1 MKRKRLS
8 CGMAG
13 WLWKTRFL
21 AMALTLMAT
30 GGQMAMAQ
38 DGLSRQDG
46 QDGKLQ
52 GRIALVTG
60 AGSGM
65 GREIARLFAREGAIV
80 LAADIDGDA
89 AEKTAQTI
97 RDGKGQALAVTADVT
112 QETDVARMVD
122 TAVSTY
128 GRLDIVINNAGIF
141 DMLVPAG
148 EVTDAL
154 WDKVIATNLTAP
166 MRVIRK
172 VLPVFEK
179 QNGGVIVNTASI
191 AGQTGAR
198 GGGAAYVASQY
209 GLIGLTKNVA
219 PGRVK
224 TAIRANSEKLAG
236 AQTLHDATVSRW
248 HDIEAAVA
256 AGYVTNQRFAQ
267 PEEIARA
274 VLFLASDDASFVNG
288 TVLTVDGAWTA
299 Y

>member
-1 MKRKRLS
+1 MKRKRLT

-154 WDKVIATNLTAP
+154 WDQSDRAHARHPQGVAC
-166 MRVIRK
+166 IRK
-172 VLPVFEK
+172 TE
-179 QNGGVIVNTASI
+179 
-191 AGQTGAR
+191 R
-198 GGGAAYVASQY
+198 RRDRQY
-209 GLIGLTKNVA
+209 GIHRRPDRCTR
-219 PGRVK
+219 GRCGVCRVQVWTDRSDQK
-224 TAIRANSEKLAG
+224 RGVQLQGQKHPLQCRGAGTCENRHPRQQRKARRSANPA
-236 AQTLHDATVSRW
+236 
-248 HDIEAAVA
+248 
-256 AGYVTNQRFAQ
+256 
-267 PEEIARA
+267 
-274 VLFLASDDASFVNG
+274 
-288 TVLTVDGAWTA
+288 
-299 Y
+299 